1 MAHHVVQEPRLLA
14 ALEATETRLTSL
26 DLADLEPRR
35 DELALARHVRAR
47 LDPSLAPSSDPGSPG
62 APSPYVARRPPER
75 NPAGEGRAGGGG
87 GAHVGAGEAGAVGA
101 PHAAAAAARA
111 PLMLGPP

>member
-1 MAHHVVQEPRLLA
+1 MVRHVVQEPRLLA
-14 ALEATETRLTSL
+14 ALEATETRLTAL

-47 LDPSLAPSSDPGSPG
+47 LDPNLAPTSDPGSPG
-62 APSPYVARRPPER
+62 APSPYVARRAAGR
-75 NPAGEGRAGGGG
+75 NSGGEGRAGLG
-87 GAHVGAGEAGAVGA
+87 GAHGGAGEAGAVGA
-101 PHAAAAAARA
+101 PNAAAAAARA

>member
-1 MAHHVVQEPRLLA
+1 MQEPRLLA

-47 LDPSLAPSSDPGSPG
+47 LDPTLAPTSDPGSPG
-62 APSPYVARRPPER
+62 APSPYVARRAAGR

-87 GAHVGAGEAGAVGA
+87 VHGNAGEAGAAGA
-101 PHAAAAAARA
+101 GNAAAAARA